1 MLKGPLMGLLDYLRG
16 RPSRQHG
23 TAGPRFVSL
32 GVERLEPRDL
42 LDATATLASGLL
54 TVNGG
59 PGAYD
64 RLALTLDP
72 STNQIVLQEFGVVR
86 AAFASAA
93 VSSITI
99 NAQAHNNL
107 VRIDPAV
114 TQPAKINGAPGVNF
128 LRAGGG
134 AALLVGNTGV
144 NRLEGGPA
152 NDSLIGGAGANTF
165 AGNGGQNQLVGGP
178 GTNFFFGTHGQDT
191 VLSSD
196 PVHDH
201 IFLCNPSATAGLDQF
216 LGLTPSAPDTL
227 DATEVNTLLQR
238 AAAATA
244 SDDGIVAIVDR
255 GGRVLGVRVEGNV
268 SPAITG
274 NVHNLVFAIDGAIA
288 EARTGAFFGNGG
300 APLTSRTIQFISQTT
315 ITQREVE
322 SDPSILDVNSP
333 FRGPGFVAP
342 IGIGGH
348 FPPGVPFT
356 PQVDLFAIEHT
367 NRDTTFHPGP
377 SGIAGGPDS
386 VFLPQRFN
394 VDPAFI
400 PASIPANQQLEPP
413 DSYGFLSGLESMA
426 QPRGIGT
433 LPGGIPILK
442 TLKPGGPAEVVGGIG
457 VFFPGTTG
465 FADEE
470 NSSLGATFN
479 PAKRDRSLEA
489 EYVAF
494 AALGG
499 SGPTPDGT
507 TPAFPIGTLGG
518 VAPLPEIV
526 LPNGRID
533 LVGIT
538 LPLFGPTGTNGPA
551 TLVQFG
557 QGLGIGD
564 PNSGFDAPLLQP
576 NMFGRVI
583 QQNAAGTP
591 ILGPNGLPLLVTT
604 DVGGTPAVG
613 PGGLAQLVATGAK
626 GNLLGGTV
634 VPEGFLVTPHDGVGI
649 TAAQVLQ
656 IIDAGVQQALET
668 RAAIRLPESVSTAMV
683 FAVTDET
690 GAILG
695 LFRMPDAT
703 IFSIDVAVAKARNV
717 AYYANPAQLQ
727 PIDQAPGVPAGAAF
741 TNRTFR
747 FLSEPFFPEGINGTP
762 PAPFS
767 ILNDGGADTSD
778 GVLNGPRLPSSA
790 FQTVMGHDAFFPQTN
805 FRDPFNILNQNGIVF
820 FPGSSPLY
828 GGGFLLGGFGVSGD
842 GVDQDDVVTAAGAA
856 SLAVPDN
863 LRADQFFVS
872 GIRLPFQKFNRQP
885 ILP

>member
-1 MLKGPLMGLLDYLRG
+1 MGLLDYLRG
-16 RPSRQHG
+16 RPSRRIG
-23 TAGPRFVSL
+23 AAGPRFVSL
-32 GVERLEPRDL
+32 GVERLERREL
-42 LDATATLASGLL
+42 LDATAVLAGGVL
-54 TVNGG
+54 TVTGS

-64 RLALTLDP
+64 RLALALDP
-72 STNQIVLQEFGVVR
+72 ANNLIVLQEFGVVR
-86 AAFASAA
+86 AAFPSAA
-93 VSSITI
+93 VHSII
-99 NAQAHNNL
+99 VNAQAHNNL
-107 VRIDPAV
+107 VRIDPSVA
-114 TQPAKINGAPGVNF
+114 QPATVNGAPGVNF

-134 AALLVGNTGV
+134 PTTLLGDTGV

-152 NDSLIGGAGANTF
+152 NDTLIGGAGANTF
-165 AGNGGQNQLVGGP
+165 AGNGGRNQLVGGP
-178 GTNFFFGTHGQDT
+178 GTNFFFGTPGQDT

-201 IFLCNPSATAGLDQF
+201 VF
-216 LGLTPSAPDTL
+216 LGGAPAPAGPDLLLGLAPSPQAILTT
-227 DATEVNTLLQR
+227 TEVSALLQR

-244 SDDGIVAIVDR
+244 SDDGIVAVVDR

-288 EARTGAFFGNGG
+288 EARTGAFFGNAN

-322 SDPSILDVNSP
+322 SDPSILDPNSP

-342 IGIGGH
+342 IGVGGH

-377 SGIAGGPDS
+377 GGIAGGPDS

-394 VDPAFI
+394 IDPAFI
-400 PASIPANQQLEPP
+400 PASIPANQQLAPP
-413 DSYGFLSGLESMA
+413 DSYGFLSGLEPMA

-433 LPGGIPILK
+433 LPGGIPIVK
-442 TLKPGGPAEVVGGIG
+442 DGTIAGGIG

-470 NSSLGATFN
+470 NSSLSTTYN

-499 SGPTPDGT
+499 TQGGDGV
-507 TPAFPIGTLGG
+507 PPFPIGTLGG
-518 VAPLPEIV
+518 VAPLPEIS
-526 LPNGRID
+526 LPFARID

-538 LPLFGPTGTNGPA
+538 LPLYGPNGTNGPA
-551 TLVQFG
+551 TLVQAG
-557 QGLGIGD
+557 QSFGLGNPD
-564 PNSGFDAPLLQP
+564 SGSNATLLQP
-576 NMFGRVI
+576 NSFGRVV
-583 QQNAAGTP
+583 QQNANGTP
-591 ILGPNGLPLLVTT
+591 VLGPNGLPLLVTAT
-604 DVGGTPAVG
+604 TTLLSGTP
-613 PGGLAQLVATGAK
+613 
-626 GNLLGGTV
+626 
-634 VPEGFLVTPHDGVGI
+634 VPEGFLVTPHDGVGL
-649 TAAQVLQ
+649 TAAQVTQ
-656 IIDAGVQQALET
+656 IIEAGVQQALAT
-668 RAAIRLPESVSTAMV
+668 RAAIRAPKSVSTRMV

-690 GAILG
+690 GAVLG

-717 AYYANPAQLQ
+717 AYYANPLQLQ

-747 FLSEPFFPEGINGTP
+747 FLAEPFYPEGINGTP
-762 PAPFS
+762 PGPFS
-767 ILNDGGADTSD
+767 VLNDGGADLGSATL
-778 GVLNGPRLPSSA
+778 VGPRLPSSA
-790 FQTVMGHDAFFPQTN
+790 FQSVLGHDAFFPQTN
-805 FRDPFNILNQNGIVF
+805 FHDPFNVLNQNGIVF

-828 GGGFLLGGFGVSGD
+828 GGGLLVGGVGVSGD
-842 GVDQDDVVTAAGAA
+842 GVDQDDVVTAAAKA
-856 SLAVPDN
+856 ILDVPDN
-863 LRADQFFVS
+863 LRADQFFVR
-872 GIRLPFQKFNRQP
+872 GVRLPFQKFNRQP
-885 ILP
+885 NLP

>member
-1 MLKGPLMGLLDYLRG
+1 MGLLDCLRG
-16 RPSRQHG
+16 RPSRR
-23 TAGPRFVSL
+23 TGPRFVTL
-32 GVERLEPRDL
+32 GVERLEHRNL
-42 LDATATLASGLL
+42 LDATAALAGGVL
-54 TVNGG
+54 TVTGSS
-59 PGAYD
+59 GAYD

-72 STNQIVLQEFGVVR
+72 ASGQIVLQEFGVVR

-93 VSSITI
+93 VNSITV
-99 NAQAHNNL
+99 NTQAHNNL
-107 VRIDPAV
+107 VRIDPSV
-114 TQPAKINGAPGVNF
+114 GQPATVNGAPGVNI

-134 AALLVGNTGV
+134 PATLLGDTGV

-178 GTNFFFGTHGQDT
+178 GTNFFFGTPGQDT
-191 VLSSD
+191 VLGSD

-201 IFLCNPSATAGLDQF
+201 NFLGGAPPANLDQF
-216 LGLTPSAPDTL
+216 LGLTPTAQLPLT
-227 DATEVNTLLQR
+227 AAEVGTLLQR

-244 SDDGIVAIVDR
+244 SDDGIVAVVDR

-274 NVHNLVFAIDGAIA
+274 DPNKLVFAIDGAIA
-288 EARTGAFFGNGG
+288 EARTAAFFANGG

-322 SDPSILDVNSP
+322 SDPSITDPNSTL
-333 FRGPGFVAP
+333 RGPGFVAP
-342 IGIGGH
+342 VGIGGH

-356 PQVDLFAIEHT
+356 PQVDLFGIEHT

-400 PASIPANQQLEPP
+400 PAGIPANQQLAPP
-413 DSYGFLSGLESMA
+413 DSYGFLSGMEPMA

-433 LPGGIPILK
+433 LPGGIPIYK
-442 TLKPGGPAEVVGGIG
+442 SQSPGGPAVLAGGIG

-470 NSSLGATFN
+470 NSSLGANYN
-479 PAKRDRSLEA
+479 PAKPDRSLEA
-489 EYVAF
+489 EYDAF
-494 AALGG
+494 AAVGG

-507 TPAFPIGTLGG
+507 TPAFPVGMLGG
-518 VAPLPEIV
+518 IAPLPEIGP

-538 LPLFGPTGTNGPA
+538 LPLFGPNGTNGPA
-551 TLVQFG
+551 TLVQIG
-557 QGLGIGD
+557 QSLGVGN
-564 PNSGFDAPLLQP
+564 PNSGFNAPLLVP
-576 NMFGRVI
+576 NADGRVI
-583 QQNAAGTP
+583 QETAAGAP
-591 ILGPNGLPLLVTT
+591 VLGPNGLPLLNTATT
-604 DVGGTPAVG
+604 TLLPGTP
-613 PGGLAQLVATGAK
+613 
-626 GNLLGGTV
+626 

-656 IIDAGVQQALET
+656 IIEAGVQQALQT

-683 FAVTDET
+683 FAVTDGT
-690 GAILG
+690 GAVLG

-703 IFSIDVAVAKARNV
+703 VFSIDVAVAKARNV

-767 ILNDGGADTSD
+767 ILNDGGANTSD

-790 FQTVMGHDAFFPQTN
+790 FQSVMGHDAFFPQTN
-805 FRDPFNILNQNGIVF
+805 FRDPFNVLNQNGIVF

-828 GGGFLLGGFGVSGD
+828 GGGLLLGGVGVSGD
-842 GVDQDDVVTAAGAA
+842 GVDQDDVVTAAAKA
-856 SLAVPDN
+856 SLDVPND
-863 LRADQFFVS
+863 LRADQFFVN